1 MTAVNDVLTWG
12 AMIVAGGSIVAVIS
26 FWMNLGKGQGEFGA
40 KITSLERDLADSKSI
55 GLAAHSKI
63 SLLESAFGV
72 YRERIAQEY
81 VSRQTLREVEDRIS
95 GAIEKLGDRLDRS
108 FEDRELRRQ
117 K

>member
-1 MTAVNDVLTWG
+1 MNDVLTWG

-55 GLAAHSKI
+55 GLAAHAKI
-63 SLLESAFGV
+63 ATLEASFGL
-72 YRERIAQEY
+72 YRERVAAEY